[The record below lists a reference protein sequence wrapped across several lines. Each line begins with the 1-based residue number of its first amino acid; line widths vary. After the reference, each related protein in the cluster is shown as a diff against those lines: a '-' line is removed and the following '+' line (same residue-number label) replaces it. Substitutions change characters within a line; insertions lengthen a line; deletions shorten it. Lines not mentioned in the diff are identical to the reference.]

1 MTSDSL
7 TLTLQI
13 ALAVVAG
20 IGAQVL
26 ADVLRV
32 PSIIFLLLF
41 GIGLGRDGL
50 GWLQPQLLGVGLEVV
65 ISLCVALILFEG
77 GLSLSLREL
86 GQVSGTIQ
94 NLVTVG
100 ALITFLGGGMA
111 AHWLGEFPWPL
122 AFLYGSLVT
131 VTGPTVIGPLLRQ
144 VKVERKL
151 NALLEGE
158 GVLIDPVGAI
168 LAVVVLN
175 VVLAEKTGW
184 WDIGLALATR
194 LGLGILIGA
203 VGGWLLSGLFRQETV
218 PSPDLK
224 NLAVLAGVWGLY
236 GLAQW
241 LESESGLMAAAVS
254 GIVLQLTTP
263 EQRLLRRFKG
273 QLTTLAVSL
282 LFVLLAADLS
292 LASLGMLGWG
302 GLWTVLALMFLVRP
316 LNILVST
323 WNSDLTWRQKAFLAW
338 IAPRGIVSASVASLF
353 AIVLTDRGFNGGDS
367 VKGLVFLTIILTVLV
382 PGLTAQGMARL
393 LGVRSERVNGV
404 VIVGSNPLGR
414 LLARLFQEHGE
425 PVVLIDTNR
434 EDCRAALR
442 ENLRAING
450 SALDPDVLAEAGI
463 ADMGTFVALT
473 KNAELNLILAQ
484 RVAEEFYLPRVLA
497 LFPENQRSNAQQVR
511 CAFHPQP
518 ALRQWNEALERGE
531 VRLMETRLEKA
542 LPRWNHPDHLPL
554 VRQRQQFLEVV
565 STDMDYQPGDRLI
578 YLAPAPPTEPETEP
592 EPLDASDVVQALLSL
607 G

>member
-1 MTSDSL
+1 MTDSL

-13 ALAVVAG
+13 VLAVVAG

-32 PSIIFLLLF
+32 PSIIFLLLL
-41 GIGLGRDGL
+41 GIVLGRDGL

-77 GLSLSLREL
+77 GLNLSLREL
-86 GQVSGTIQ
+86 GQVSGTMQ

-100 ALITFLGGGMA
+100 ALITLVGGGVA
-111 AHWLGEFPWPL
+111 AHVLGEFPWPL

-151 NALLEGE
+151 STLLEGE

-175 VVLAEKTGW
+175 VVLTGDTGW
-184 WDIGLALATR
+184 TGIV
-194 LGLGILIGA
+194 LGLGMRLGIGIGVGA
-203 VGGWLLSGLFRQETV
+203 VGGWLLSWLFREEGV
-218 PSPDLK
+218 PSQDLK
-224 NLAVLAGVWGLY
+224 NLAVLAGLWGLY

-241 LESESGLMAAAVS
+241 VQSESGLMAAAVA
-254 GIVLQLTTP
+254 GIVLQLTAP

-282 LFVLLAADLS
+282 LFILLAADLS

-302 GLWTVLALMFLVRP
+302 GLWTVLALMLVVRP

-323 WNSDLTWRQKAFLAW
+323 WNSDLNWRQKLFLAW

-353 AIVLTDRGFNGGDS
+353 SIVLTARGLNGGDS
-367 VKGLVFLTIILTVLV
+367 VKGLVFLTIILTVVV
-382 PGLTAQGMARL
+382 PGVTAQGMARL
-393 LGVRSERVNGV
+393 LGVRSEEANGA

-434 EDCRAALR
+434 EDCRAAER
-442 ENLRAING
+442 ENLRAIPG
-450 SALDPDVLAEAGI
+450 SALDPEVLAEAGM
-463 ADMGTFVALT
+463 AHMGTFLALT
-473 KNAELNLILAQ
+473 KNAEVNLVLAQ
-484 RVAEEFYLPRVLA
+484 RVAEEFYPPRVLA
-497 LFPENQRSNAQQVR
+497 LLQDEPHLNHSQVR
-511 CAFHPQP
+511 RAFHPHLV
-518 ALRQWNEALERGE
+518 LRDWNEALERGQ
-531 VRLMETRLEKA
+531 VRLVETRLGDTTPQ
-542 LPRWNHPDHLPL
+542 LDSPNVLPL
-554 VRQRQQFLEVV
+554 VRQRYHFLEVV
-565 STDMDYQPGDRLI
+565 TADMAYQPGDRLI
-578 YLAPAPPTEPETEP
+578 YLVPRSPAEGETES
-592 EPLDASDVVQALLSL
+592 EPLEPGEVVQGLLGL

>member
-1 MTSDSL
+1 MSDSL

-13 ALAVVAG
+13 VLAVVAG

-26 ADVLRV
+26 ADGLRV
-32 PSIIFLLLF
+32 PSLIFLLLF
-41 GIGLGRDGL
+41 GIGLGSDGL
-50 GWLQPQLLGVGLEVV
+50 GWLQPQLLGVGLEVL

-86 GQVSGTIQ
+86 GRVSSTIQ

-122 AFLYGSLVT
+122 ALLYGSLVT

-144 VKVERKL
+144 VKVDRKL

-158 GVLIDPVGAI
+158 GVLIDPIGAI

-175 VVLAEKTGW
+175 VVLAENTGW
-184 WDIGLALATR
+184 WEVGWALATR
-194 LGLGILIGA
+194 LGLGMVIGA
-203 VGGWLLSGLFRQETV
+203 VGGWLLSGLFRQAVV
-218 PSPDLK
+218 PSQDLK

-241 LESESGLMAAAVS
+241 LASESGLMVAAVA

-263 EQRLLRRFKG
+263 EQRLLRQFKG

-282 LFVLLAADLS
+282 LFILLAADLS

-393 LGVRSERVNGV
+393 LGVRSAEVNGV

-425 PVVLIDTNR
+425 PAVLIDTNR
-434 EDCRAALR
+434 EDCQAAAR

-450 SALDPDVLAEAGI
+450 SALDPEVLMEAGI
-463 ADMGTFVALT
+463 TDMGTFVALT
-473 KNAELNLILAQ
+473 KNAELNVILAQ

-497 LFPENQRSNAQQVR
+497 LFPVSQGANTHQVR

-518 ALRQWNEALERGE
+518 TLRQWNEALERRE

-542 LPRWNHPDHLPL
+542 LPRWTHPEHLPL
-554 VRQRQQFLEVV
+554 VRQRHQFLEVV

-578 YLAPAPPTEPETEP
+578 YLAPAPPPEAEP
-592 EPLDASDVVQALLSL
+592 EPLGASDLVQALLSL

>member
-1 MTSDSL
+1 MTDSL
-7 TLTLQI
+7 ALTLQI
-13 ALAVVAG
+13 VLALVAG

-32 PSIIFLLLF
+32 PSITFLLLF
-41 GIGLGRDGL
+41 GIVLGADGL
-50 GWLQPQLLGVGLEVV
+50 GWLQPQSLGMGLEVV

-77 GLSLSLREL
+77 GLNLSLREL

-100 ALITFLGGGMA
+100 ALITLVGGGVA
-111 AHWLGEFPWPL
+111 AHTLGEFPWPL

-144 VKVERKL
+144 VKVDRKL
-151 NALLEGE
+151 GALLEGE

-175 VVLAEKTGW
+175 IVLTGDTGW
-184 WDIGLALATR
+184 TEIVLGLGTR
-194 LGLGILIGA
+194 LGLGIGIGA
-203 VGGWLLSGLFRQETV
+203 VGGWLLSWLFRQESV
-218 PSPDLK
+218 PSQDLK
-224 NLAVLAGVWGLY
+224 NLAVLAGLWGLY

-241 LESESGLMAAAVS
+241 VQSESGLMAAAVA
-254 GIVLQLTTP
+254 GIVLQLAAP

-282 LFVLLAADLS
+282 LFILLAADLS

-302 GLWTVLALMFLVRP
+302 GLGTVVVLMGVVRP

-323 WNSDLTWRQKAFLAW
+323 WNSDLHWRQKLFLAW

-353 AIVLTDRGFNGGDS
+353 SIVLTARGLNGGDS
-367 VKGLVFLTIILTVLV
+367 VKGLVFLTIILTVVV
-382 PGLTAQGMARL
+382 PGVTAQGVARL
-393 LGVRSERVNGV
+393 LGVRSEQTNGA
-404 VIVGSNPLGR
+404 VIVGSSPLGR

-434 EDCRAALR
+434 EDCRTAAR
-442 ENLRAING
+442 ENLRTIPG
-450 SALDPDVLAEAGI
+450 SALDPEVLAEAGM
-463 ADMGTFVALT
+463 ANMGTFLALT
-473 KNAELNLILAQ
+473 KNAEVNLVLAQ
-484 RVAEEFYLPRVLA
+484 RVAEEFYPPRVLA
-497 LFPENQRSNAQQVR
+497 LFQEDQRLNHSQVR
-511 CAFHPQP
+511 CALHPQ
-518 ALRQWNEALERGE
+518 LVLGEWNQALERGE
-531 VRLMETRLEKA
+531 VRLAETRWGESAQELDSPEV
-542 LPRWNHPDHLPL
+542 LPL
-554 VRQRQQFLEVV
+554 LRQRHEFLEVV
-565 STDMDYQPGDRLI
+565 TTDMAYQPGDRLI
-578 YLAPAPPTEPETEP
+578 YLAPHAPANGATEP
-592 EPLDASDVVQALLSL
+592 EPVEAGDMVQALLGL

>member
-1 MTSDSL
+1 MTDSL

-13 ALAVVAG
+13 VLAVVAG

-32 PSIIFLLLF
+32 PSIMFLLLF
-41 GIGLGRDGL
+41 GIALGADGL
-50 GWLQPQLLGVGLEVV
+50 DWLQPQSLGVGLEVV

-77 GLSLSLREL
+77 GLNLSLREL

-100 ALITFLGGGMA
+100 ALITLVGGGVA
-111 AHWLGEFPWPL
+111 AHFLGEFPWPL

-144 VKVERKL
+144 VKVDRRL
-151 NALLEGE
+151 SALLEGE

-175 VVLAEKTGW
+175 IVLTGDTGW
-184 WDIGLALATR
+184 TEIVVGLGSR
-194 LGLGILIGA
+194 LGLGIGIGA
-203 VGGWLLSGLFRQETV
+203 LGGWLLSWLFREESV
-218 PSPDLK
+218 PSQDLK
-224 NLAVLAGVWGLY
+224 NLAVLAGLWGLY

-241 LESESGLMAAAVS
+241 VQSESGLMAAAVA

-273 QLTTLAVSL
+273 QLTTLAVSM
-282 LFVLLAADLS
+282 LFILLAADLS

-302 GLWTVLALMFLVRP
+302 GLWTVVALMLVVRP

-323 WNSDLTWRQKAFLAW
+323 WNSDLHWRQKLFLAW

-353 AIVLTDRGFNGGDS
+353 SIVLTARGLNGGDS
-367 VKGLVFLTIILTVLV
+367 VKGLVFLTIILTVVV

-393 LGVRSERVNGV
+393 LGVRSEQTNGA

-434 EDCRAALR
+434 EDCRAAER
-442 ENLRAING
+442 ENLRAIPG
-450 SALDPDVLAEAGI
+450 SALDPEVLAEAGM
-463 ADMGTFVALT
+463 ANMGTFLALT
-473 KNAELNLILAQ
+473 KNAEVNLVLAQ
-484 RVAEEFYLPRVLA
+484 RVAEEFYPPRVLA
-497 LFPENQRSNAQQVR
+497 LFREERRLNHSQVR
-511 CAFHPQP
+511 CAFHPHLTLQE
-518 ALRQWNEALERGE
+518 WNEALERGR
-531 VRLMETRLEKA
+531 VRLAETRWGEGTPGLDGSA
-542 LPRWNHPDHLPL
+542 VLPL
-554 VRQRQQFLEVV
+554 VRQRHQFLEVV
-565 STDMDYQPGDRLI
+565 TTDMDYQPGDRLI
-578 YLAPAPPTEPETEP
+578 YLAPYSPAETET
-592 EPLDASDVVQALLSL
+592 EAETVEAGDMVQALLGL

>member
-1 MTSDSL
+1 MTDSL
-7 TLTLQI
+7 SLTLQI
-13 ALAVVAG
+13 VLAVVAG

-41 GIGLGRDGL
+41 GIVLGADGL
-50 GWLQPQLLGVGLEVV
+50 GWLQPQSLGTGLEVV

-77 GLSLSLREL
+77 GLNLSLREL

-100 ALITFLGGGMA
+100 ALITLVGGGVA
-111 AHWLGEFPWPL
+111 AHFLGEFPWPL

-144 VKVERKL
+144 VKVDRRVS
-151 NALLEGE
+151 ALLEGE

-175 VVLAEKTGW
+175 IVLTGDTGW
-184 WDIGLALATR
+184 TEIVLGLGTR
-194 LGLGILIGA
+194 LGLGIGIGA
-203 VGGWLLSGLFRQETV
+203 AGGWLLSWLFREESV
-218 PSPDLK
+218 PSQDLK
-224 NLAVLAGVWGLY
+224 NLAVLAGLWGLY

-241 LESESGLMAAAVS
+241 VQSESGLMAAAVA
-254 GIVLQLTTP
+254 GIVLQLTAP

-273 QLTTLAVSL
+273 QLTTLAVSM
-282 LFVLLAADLS
+282 LFILLAADLS

-302 GLWTVLALMFLVRP
+302 GLWTVVVLMLVVRP
-316 LNILVST
+316 LNILAST
-323 WNSDLTWRQKAFLAW
+323 WNSDLNWRQKAFLAW

-353 AIVLTDRGFNGGDS
+353 SIVLTARGLNGGDS
-367 VKGLVFLTIILTVLV
+367 VKGLVFLTIILTVVV
-382 PGLTAQGMARL
+382 PGVTAQGVAQL
-393 LGVRSERVNGV
+393 LGVRSEATNGA

-434 EDCRAALR
+434 EDCQAAQR
-442 ENLRAING
+442 ENLRTIPG
-450 SALDPDVLAEAGI
+450 SALDPEVLAEAGMGN
-463 ADMGTFVALT
+463 MGTFLALT
-473 KNAELNLILAQ
+473 KNAEVNLVLAQ
-484 RVAEEFYLPRVLA
+484 RVAEEFYPPRVLA
-497 LFPENQRSNAQQVR
+497 VLPEEQRSNHSQVR
-511 CAFHPQP
+511 CAFHPRLV
-518 ALRQWNEALERGE
+518 LRDWNEALERGQ
-531 VRLMETRLEKA
+531 VRLAETRLGESA
-542 LPRWNHPDHLPL
+542 LALDDPHVLPL
-554 VRQRQQFLEVV
+554 LRQRHHFLEVV
-565 STDMDYQPGDRLI
+565 STDMAYQAGDRLI
-578 YLAPAPPTEPETEP
+578 YLAPYPPSDSEAEP
-592 EPLDASDVVQALLSL
+592 EPVEAGDVVQGLLGL

>member
-1 MTSDSL
+1 MTDSL
-7 TLTLQI
+7 ALTLQI
-13 ALAVVAG
+13 VLAVVAG

-41 GIGLGRDGL
+41 GIVLGSDGL
-50 GWLQPQLLGVGLEVV
+50 NWLQPQSLGTGLEVM

-77 GLSLSLREL
+77 GLNLSLREL

-100 ALITFLGGGMA
+100 ALITLVGGGVA
-111 AHWLGEFPWPL
+111 AHTLGEFPWPL

-144 VKVERKL
+144 VKVDRTL
-151 NALLEGE
+151 SALLEGE

-175 VVLAEKTGW
+175 IVLTGDTGW
-184 WDIGLALATR
+184 TEIVVGLSSR
-194 LGLGILIGA
+194 LGLGIGIGA
-203 VGGWLLSGLFRQETV
+203 AGGWLLSWLFREESV
-218 PSPDLK
+218 PSQDLK
-224 NLAVLAGVWGLY
+224 NLAVLAGLWGLY

-241 LESESGLMAAAVS
+241 VQSESGLMAAAVA
-254 GIVLQLTTP
+254 GIVLQLTAP

-273 QLTTLAVSL
+273 QLTTLAVSM
-282 LFVLLAADLS
+282 LFILLAADLS

-302 GLWTVLALMFLVRP
+302 GLWTVVVLMVVVRP
-316 LNILVST
+316 LNILVAT
-323 WNSDLTWRQKAFLAW
+323 WNSDLNWRQKLFLAW

-353 AIVLTDRGFNGGDS
+353 SIVLTARGLNGGDS
-367 VKGLVFLTIILTVLV
+367 VKGLVFLTIILTVVV
-382 PGLTAQGMARL
+382 PGVTAQGMAQL
-393 LGVRSERVNGV
+393 LGVRSEEVNGA

-434 EDCRAALR
+434 EDCRAAQR
-442 ENLRAING
+442 ENLRTIPG
-450 SALDPDVLAEAGI
+450 SALDPEVLAEAGMGS
-463 ADMGTFVALT
+463 MGTFLALT
-473 KNAELNLILAQ
+473 KNAEVNLVLAQ
-484 RVAEEFYLPRVLA
+484 RVAEEFYPPRVLA
-497 LFPENQRSNAQQVR
+497 LLSDEQRLNHSQVR
-511 CAFHPQP
+511 CALQSRLV
-518 ALRQWNEALERGE
+518 LRDWNEALERGR
-531 VRLMETRLEKA
+531 VRLAETRVGESAPALEGA
-542 LPRWNHPDHLPL
+542 DVLPL
-554 VRQRQQFLEVV
+554 LRQRHHFLEVV
-565 STDMDYQPGDRLI
+565 TTDMDYQAGDRLI
-578 YLAPAPPTEPETEP
+578 YLAPHPPAEGETEP
-592 EPLDASDVVQALLSL
+592 DPIEAGDMVQALLGL

>member
-1 MTSDSL
+1 MTDSL

-13 ALAVVAG
+13 VLAVVAG

-32 PSIIFLLLF
+32 PSIMFLLLF
-41 GIGLGRDGL
+41 GIALGADGL
-50 GWLQPQLLGVGLEVV
+50 DWLQPQSLGVGLEVV

-77 GLSLSLREL
+77 GLNLSLREL

-100 ALITFLGGGMA
+100 ALITLVGGGVA
-111 AHWLGEFPWPL
+111 AHFLGEFPWPL

-144 VKVERKL
+144 VKVDRRL
-151 NALLEGE
+151 GALLEGE

-175 VVLAEKTGW
+175 IVLTGDTGW
-184 WDIGLALATR
+184 TEIVVGLGSR
-194 LGLGILIGA
+194 LGLGIGIGA
-203 VGGWLLSGLFRQETV
+203 LGGWLLSWLFREESV
-218 PSPDLK
+218 PSQDLK
-224 NLAVLAGVWGLY
+224 NLAVLAGLWGLY

-241 LESESGLMAAAVS
+241 VQSESGLMAAAVA

-273 QLTTLAVSL
+273 QLTTLAVSM
-282 LFVLLAADLS
+282 LFILLAADLS

-302 GLWTVLALMFLVRP
+302 GLWTVVALMLVVRP

-323 WNSDLTWRQKAFLAW
+323 WNSDLHWRQKLFLAW

-353 AIVLTDRGFNGGDS
+353 SIVLTARGLNGGDS
-367 VKGLVFLTIILTVLV
+367 VKGLVFLTIILTVVV

-393 LGVRSERVNGV
+393 LGVRSEQTNGA

-434 EDCRAALR
+434 EDCRAAER
-442 ENLRAING
+442 ENLRAIPG
-450 SALDPDVLAEAGI
+450 SALDPEVLAEAGM
-463 ADMGTFVALT
+463 ANMGTFLALT
-473 KNAELNLILAQ
+473 KNAEVNLVLAQ
-484 RVAEEFYLPRVLA
+484 RVAEEFYPPRVLA
-497 LFPENQRSNAQQVR
+497 LFREERRLNHSQVR
-511 CAFHPQP
+511 CAFHPHLTLQE
-518 ALRQWNEALERGE
+518 WNEALERGR
-531 VRLMETRLEKA
+531 VRLAETRWGEGTPGLDGSA
-542 LPRWNHPDHLPL
+542 VLPL
-554 VRQRQQFLEVV
+554 VRQRHQFLEVV
-565 STDMDYQPGDRLI
+565 TTDMDYQPGDRLI
-578 YLAPAPPTEPETEP
+578 YLAPYSPAETET
-592 EPLDASDVVQALLSL
+592 EAETVEAGDMVQALLGL